1 MVADKMTAQDWQVAQ
16 DVVIVL
22 AVLTLAGGIIDY
34 LRRKVR

>member
-1 MVADKMTAQDWQVAQ
+1 MVADKMSAQDWQVAQ

-22 AVLTLAGGIIDY
+22 ALLTLAGWIIDY

>member
-1 MVADKMTAQDWQVAQ
+1 MTPQDWRMVA

-22 AVLTLAGGIIDY
+22 AVLTLAGWIIDY